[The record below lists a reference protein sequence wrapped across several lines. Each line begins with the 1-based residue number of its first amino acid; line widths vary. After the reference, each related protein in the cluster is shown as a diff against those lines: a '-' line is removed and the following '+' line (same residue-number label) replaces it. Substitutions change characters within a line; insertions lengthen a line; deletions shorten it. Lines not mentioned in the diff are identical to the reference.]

1 MRTAMQIAQE
11 VFYSVLVYVPKELSC
26 LITDYVV
33 SIFVSNAST
42 PLYDYW
48 QKFHHPMDRMD
59 LKTFFM
65 SSKNNL
71 TLRAS
76 RASPHVFGFLWELNE
91 EKPLRT
97 VRIASD
103 GMGEFKL
110 MFDNVILSNDEHYL
124 YASGFRFVDPQKS
137 ETTLF
142 RIPITFPIYGVLQS
156 DMQLRMKSFDVGT
169 IQGCRYFS
177 RLLPVPGTSD
187 VLFWSLGGYDR
198 ETETS
203 LVYVRSLCET
213 LTVMHEYYIQT
224 EQRILC
230 AGRTG
235 FYSFLESQREKIMFT
250 PYEQS
255 GETHV
260 FAETKI
266 LFPSCYEYCCGR
278 EYDPFVE
285 LVFNHTAIRFE
296 RQEWTAKTPVVRVG
310 ATVPLALPFLIPAKT
325 KSRYAHSRLALTRSI
340 NACCLCKKEKNYVLS
355 WSKLL

>member
-1 MRTAMQIAQE
+1 MRTAVQIAEE
-11 VFYSVLVYVPKELSC
+11 VLHSALVYFPKELSC

-33 SIFVSNAST
+33 SFYVSNAST

-48 QKFHHPMDRMD
+48 QKFHNLMDSMD

-65 SSKNNL
+65 ASKNNL

-76 RASPHVFGFLWELNE
+76 RASPHIFGFLWKLNEENPIRTVRIASDVWELNE
-91 EKPLRT
+91 ENPIRT

-103 GMGEFKL
+103 GMGENNL
-110 MFDNVILSNDEHYL
+110 MFDNVVLSNDEHYL
-124 YASGFRFVDPQKS
+124 YASGFRVVDGQKS

-142 RIPITFPIYGVLQS
+142 RIPITFPIYGVLES
-156 DMQLRMKSFDVGT
+156 DMQLQMKSFSVGA

-203 LVYVRSLCET
+203 LVYVRSSFET
-213 LTVMHEYYIQT
+213 LTVMHRYDIQT

-230 AGRTG
+230 AGRAG
-235 FYSFLESQREKIMFT
+235 FYSFLESQRKKILFT
-250 PYEQS
+250 PYRES

-260 FAETKI
+260 VAETKI
-266 LFPSCYEYCCGR
+266 VFPLCYEYCCGR

-285 LVFNHTAIRFE
+285 LVFNHTAVRFE
-296 RQEWTAKTPVVRVG
+296 RQDWMSKNQLSGWPR
-310 ATVPLALPFLIPAKT
+310 LCR
-325 KSRYAHSRLALTRSI
+325 SRCPSCDTI
-340 NACCLCKKEKNYVLS
+340 D
-355 WSKLL
+355 

>member
-33 SIFVSNAST
+33 SFYVSNAST

-48 QKFHHPMDRMD
+48 QKFHHLMDRMD

-65 SSKNNL
+65 ASKNNL
-71 TLRAS
+71 TFRPS
-76 RASPHVFGFLWELNE
+76 RASPHVFGFLWELNQ
-91 EKPLRT
+91 EKPRQT
-97 VRIASD
+97 VRIAPH
-103 GMGEFKL
+103 GIGENNL
-110 MFDNVILSNDEHYL
+110 IFDNVILSNDQHYL
-124 YASGFRFVDPQKS
+124 YASGFRFVGPRKS

-142 RIPITFPIYGVLQS
+142 RIPITFPIYGVLES
-156 DMQLRMKSFDVGT
+156 DMELQMKSFEVGT

-187 VLFWSLGGYDR
+187 VLFWSLGGCDQK
-198 ETETS
+198 TETS
-203 LVYVRSLCET
+203 LVYVRSSYET
-213 LTVMHEYYIQT
+213 LTVMHEYDIQT

-230 AGRTG
+230 AGTTG
-235 FYSFLESQREKIMFT
+235 FYSFLESQREKILFT
-250 PYEQS
+250 PYEES

-266 LFPSCYEYCCGR
+266 VFPLCYEYCCGR

-285 LVFNHTAIRFE
+285 LVFNQTAIRFE
-296 RQEWTAKTPVVRVG
+296 RQEWTAKKTVVVDPCENQKQ
-310 ATVPLALPFLIPAKT
+310 VCALPLRVDT
-325 KSRYAHSRLALTRSI
+325 
-340 NACCLCKKEKNYVLS
+340 VD
-355 WSKLL
+355 